1 MKRLKSALVGLLFLT
16 ALVGCSTQDSVSSST
31 NPTEPSNAKE
41 INYPTKPIKLI
52 VSYAA
57 GGGTD
62 TGARMLTS
70 YLEKELGVPVVVE
83 NKPGGS
89 GWIGWGELSKAK
101 TDGYTIGYVNAPAIF
116 AGYIKPDSNRKENLD
131 SFEFIINHV
140 VDVGVIAVRS
150 DDNRFSTI
158 NDLIEYAKTNEL
170 TTSASGVGTEN
181 HLAALQLNK
190 KMGTKLTS
198 VQFGGTAEALTGVMG
213 GHVDVLMAKV
223 GEVMQAEKEGKLK
236 ILAVAKGERV
246 AQFPDVPTI
255 KEAVGADVEFYS
267 LRGIAG
273 PKGLDPQIV
282 EKLQTAFE
290 NAMKNP
296 EHVQKMS
303 DLGLAIDGTKGEEY
317 LQVLK
322 HEEAI
327 MLDFKDELG
336 W

>member
-1 MKRLKSALVGLLFLT
+1 MFQSILAVLLFLT
-16 ALVGCSTQDSVSSST
+16 TLVGCSTQDTATSSA
-31 NPTEPSNAKE
+31 NPSEGPGSSQK
-41 INYPTKPIKLI
+41 IDYPTKPIKLI

-89 GWIGWGELSKAK
+89 GWIGWGELAKAK

-116 AGYIKPDSNRKENLD
+116 AGYIKPDSNRKENLE

-181 HLAALQLNK
+181 HLAALQLNEK
-190 KMGTKLTS
+190 LGTKLTS
-198 VQFGGTAEALTGVMG
+198 VQFGGTAESLTGVMG

-236 ILAVAKGERV
+236 ILAVAKGERA

-273 PKGLDPQIV
+273 PKGMDPLIV

-322 HEEAI
+322 DEEAI